1 MRRSERSGWA
11 VRRVALR
18 VGLLL
23 AVALTVPLTSCAGGE
38 GEGEVS
44 GAVFVPECG
53 IDNTEWELRP
63 NYFAQDSWENTA
75 ILRVQHGS
83 NYQDLSNGLVISI
96 RDVEAVRA
104 SFGTPIDLSDEE
116 APVTVTLTL
125 DGTCRPARR
134 DPSVLMIARSGT
146 ITFDALYDPR
156 TDDGRETTA
165 SIDGLVM
172 DDGEDPPSTAEL
184 SGYFTFLFARGRPGQ
199 RYP

>member
-1 MRRSERSGWA
+1 MRRSDRSRWA
-11 VRRVALR
+11 VRRVVLGI
-18 VGLLL
+18 GLVL
-23 AVALTVPLTSCAGGE
+23 AVPLTSCAGGE
-38 GEGEVS
+38 GDGEIS

-63 NYFAQDSWENTA
+63 NYFAQDPWENTA
-75 ILRVQHGS
+75 LLRVQHGS

-104 SFGTPIDLSDEE
+104 SFGTPIDLAAEDT
-116 APVTVTLTL
+116 PVTITLTL
-125 DGTCRPARR
+125 DGTCRPRRR
-134 DPSVLMIARSGT
+134 DPSVLLIARAGT

-156 TDDGRETTA
+156 ADDGRETSAT
-165 SIDGLVM
+165 IDGMVM
-172 DDGEDPPSTAEL
+172 DDGEDPASTAEL